1 MIDSVDRVAAGFNFI
16 RSSDINSP
24 FTTNDECIG
33 IWAKEG
39 SKTKIY
45 LFKKSKNRRHY
56 IIIKGASFES
66 IMDINTFLDSKRL
79 DYLK

>member
-1 MIDSVDRVAAGFNFI
+1 MIDSVDKVAAEFNFV
-16 RSSDINSP
+16 RASVVNNP

-33 IWAKEG
+33 IWTKDG

-45 LFKKSKNRRHY
+45 LFKKSKNKRYY
-56 IIIKGASFES
+56 IIIKGTSFES